1 MLKAGDTLPDLTLK
15 NTEEQALRLHDFL
28 GQYLVIY
35 FYPKDNTPGCT
46 MEACEFRDNYDD
58 FEKEDARV
66 FGISGDSVASHQKF
80 AAKLN
85 LNFDLLSDP
94 KRQAEKAFGVPRNL
108 FGLLPG
114 RVTFVFNRDG
124 KLLETINSATNPRLH
139 QKQALKTIQAQ
150 S

>member
-1 MLKAGDTLPDLTLK
+1 MLKTGDSLPDLTLK
-15 NTEEQALRLHDFL
+15 NIEGTKLRLLDFL

-46 MEACEFRDNYDD
+46 KEACEFRDNYDD
-58 FEKEDARV
+58 FEKEGARV

-80 AAKLN
+80 AARLN

-114 RVTFVFNRDG
+114 RVTFIFSKEG
-124 KLLETINSATNPRLH
+124 KLIKSINSATNPKLH
-139 QKQALKTIQAQ
+139 QIEALKAIQAH